1 MLAEDIKPSRLE
13 RSKIAIADLLETLA
27 GDRIAIVTFAGNSAI
42 KCPLTQDYAFVRMA
56 LADISTESTSRGGT
70 MIGDAIRKA
79 AEETGIEISSI
90 FLLFEGQVWDRFKGF
105 PTMGLVAPRHR
116 KKRLELAKKFADKVK
131 EIGLTNITCHVGFI
145 PDDPKDPVYIGFIE
159 VMKEYVAYCRRKTI
173 EFRFETGQE
182 LPSTLKRTI
191 NDIGLD
197 NLAINLDPGNLILYG
212 KAHSL
217 DAVEIFG
224 EYVKG
229 MHAKDGL
236 WPNRREHL
244 GIEVPVGEG
253 EVNFPLLIPR
263 LKEKGFKGPI
273 TIEREIRGPKQR
285 EDIIKA
291 VKFLVP
297 YL

>member
-1 MLAEDIKPSRLE
+1 MEKIKLGTIVGISQDPRPAFERVLELGLPTCQVSISAE
-13 RSKIAIADLLETLA
+13 
-27 GDRIAIVTFAGNSAI
+27 
-42 KCPLTQDYAFVRMA
+42 RMA
-56 LADISTESTSRGGT
+56 QEIEPE
-70 MIGDAIRKA
+70 AIRKA

-90 FLLFEGQVWDRFKGF
+90 FLGFQGQVWNRFKGF
-105 PTMGLVAPRHR
+105 PTMGFVAPEHR
-116 KKRLELAKKFADKVK
+116 ERRLGLAKKFADKVV
-131 EIGLTNITCHVGFI
+131 EIGLNNIFCHVGFI
-145 PDDPKDPVYIGFIE
+145 PDDPNDPVYTGFIE
-159 VMKEYVAYCRRKTI
+159 VMKEYVAYCGERNM

-191 NDIGLD
+191 LDIGLD

-212 KAHSL
+212 KAYPL

-236 WPNRREHL
+236 WPNREDHL
-244 GIEVPVGEG
+244 GVEVPLGEG

-273 TIEREIRGPKQR
+273 TIEREIKGPKQR
-285 EDIIKA
+285 EDILKA
-291 VKFLVP
+291 VKFLQP

>member
-1 MLAEDIKPSRLE
+1 MMEKKMERIKLGTIVGVSKDTRPAFE
-13 RSKIAIADLLETLA
+13 RVLDLGLPT
-27 GDRIAIVTFAGNSAI
+27 
-42 KCPLTQDYAFVRMA
+42 CQ
-56 LADISTESTSRGGT
+56 ISTTAER
-70 MIGDAIRKA
+70 MVKEIEPEAIRKA